1 MRVRGIVE
9 EDFTNYKDPS
19 MFIISCF
26 CDFKCCMEAGLDI
39 GVCQNAPLVKS
50 KILDISDEIIYNRF
64 SNNQITK
71 AVVIGGLEP
80 FAQIDEVEKLLS
92 KFREHGDYSPFV
104 IYTGYYPDEVKRQTE
119 LLARYKN
126 VVIKFG
132 RYKPGCKAH
141 FDEVLGVNLTSHN
154 QYAIKLS

>member
-9 EDFTNYKDPS
+9 EDFSNYKNPS

-26 CDFKCCMEAGLDI
+26 CDFKCCTESGLDI
-39 GVCQNAPLVKS
+39 GVCQNAQIVKS
-50 KILDISDEIIYNRF
+50 KMLDVHDEIIYNRF
-64 SNNQITK
+64 SNNPITK

-80 FAQIDEVEKLLS
+80 FAQIDEVESLLR

-104 IYTGYYPDEVKRQTE
+104 IYTGYYPDEIKRQIE
-119 LLARYKN
+119 LLSRYKN

-132 RYKPGCKAH
+132 RYKPGEEAH
-141 FDEVLGVNLTSHN
+141 FDEVLGVSLASHN
-154 QYAIKLS
+154 QYAVKIS

>member
-9 EDFTNYKDPS
+9 EDFSNYKDPS

-26 CDFKCCMEAGLDI
+26 CDFKCCTESGMDI

-50 KILDISDEIIYNRF
+50 KILDIPDEIIYNRF
-64 SNNQITK
+64 SNNPITK

-80 FAQIDEVEKLLS
+80 FAQIDEVESLLR
-92 KFREHGDYSPFV
+92 KFRQQGNYSPFV
-104 IYTGYYPDEVKRQTE
+104 IYTGYYPDEIKRQME
-119 LLARYKN
+119 LIGRHKN

-132 RYKPGCKAH
+132 RYKPGEEAH
-141 FDEVLGVNLTSHN
+141 FDKVLGVNLMSHN
-154 QYAIKLS
+154 QYAVKIS